1 MNPAIDNYLLD
12 GCMRCNLGG
21 TPECKVRG
29 WQEEL
34 QILRGIILACELKE
48 ELKWSCPC
56 YTHEGKNVLMMSA
69 LKDSATIS
77 FFKGS
82 LLKDPEKILIK
93 PGSNSQAARYLKF
106 TSVNDIVAS
115 EKTIKTYVR
124 EAIALET
131 VGAKVVFKKDPEPI
145 PEELQTKLN
154 DDPILRSAFEA
165 LTPGR
170 QRGYILHFSQPK
182 QPKTRTS
189 RIENCIPKI
198 LQGKGYHD
206 R

>member
-1 MNPAIDNYLLD
+1 
-12 GCMRCNLGG
+12 MRCDLGA
-21 TPECKVRG
+21 TPECKVNQWRNELELIRG
-29 WQEEL
+29 L
-34 QILRGIILACELKE
+34 ILECGLKE

-93 PGSNSQAARYLKF
+93 PGPNSQAARYLKLN
-106 TSVNDIVAS
+106 SVDQVA
-115 EKTIKTYVR
+115 ELANTIKTFIS
-124 EAIALET
+124 EAIQLEKA
-131 VGAKVVFKKDPEPI
+131 GAKVAFQKNREPI
-145 PEELQTKLN
+145 PEELQKKFDNDPKLK
-154 DDPILRSAFEA
+154 SAFEA

-182 QPKTRTS
+182 QSQTRTS
-189 RIENCIPKI
+189 RIEKCTPKI
-198 LQGKGYHD
+198 LQGKGFHD

>member
-1 MNPAIDNYLLD
+1 
-12 GCMRCNLGG
+12 MRCDLGA
-21 TPECKVRG
+21 TPECKVNQWRNELELIRG
-29 WQEEL
+29 L
-34 QILRGIILACELKE
+34 ILECGLKE

-93 PGSNSQAARYLKF
+93 PGPNSQAARYLKF
-106 TSVNDIVAS
+106 NSVDQVADS
-115 EKTIKTYVR
+115 ANTIKTYIS
-124 EAIALET
+124 EAIQLEKT
-131 VGAKVVFKKDPEPI
+131 GAKVAFQKNREPI
-145 PEELQTKLN
+145 PEELQKKFDN
-154 DDPILRSAFEA
+154 DPMLKSAFEA

-182 QPKTRTS
+182 QSQTRTS
-189 RIENCIPKI
+189 RIEKCTPKI
-198 LQGKGYHD
+198 LQGKGFHD